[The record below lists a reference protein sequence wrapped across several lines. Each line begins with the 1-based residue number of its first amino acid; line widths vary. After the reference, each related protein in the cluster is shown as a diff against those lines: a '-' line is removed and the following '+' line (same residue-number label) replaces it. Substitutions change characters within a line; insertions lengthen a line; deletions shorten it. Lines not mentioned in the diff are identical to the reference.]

1 MVRRLFN
8 DDATNS
14 EVIQIQR
21 VDRKQGIDNFKIMS
35 SHLSEWIEGRK
46 KTVQTTGLTSQD
58 SKRIPPGYKHIAFL
72 IGLTAV
78 NYFNLNWLFEN
89 LGKLGT

>member
-21 VDRKQGIDNFKIMS
+21 VDRKKFIDNFKIMS
-35 SHLSEWIEGRK
+35 GHSSEWVEGRK
-46 KTVQTTGLTSQD
+46 KNCSNYKLNQSRFEANTSG
-58 SKRIPPGYKHIAFL
+58 IKHIAFL
-72 IGLTAV
+72 VGLPAV
-78 NYFNLNWLFEN
+78 NYFKLDWLFEN

>member
-21 VDRKQGIDNFKIMS
+21 VDRKQFIDNFKIMS
-35 SHLSEWIEGRK
+35 GHSSEWIEGRK
-46 KTVQTTGLTSQD
+46 KM
-58 SKRIPPGYKHIAFL
+58 F
-72 IGLTAV
+72 
-78 NYFNLNWLFEN
+78 
-89 LGKLGT
+89 KLQA